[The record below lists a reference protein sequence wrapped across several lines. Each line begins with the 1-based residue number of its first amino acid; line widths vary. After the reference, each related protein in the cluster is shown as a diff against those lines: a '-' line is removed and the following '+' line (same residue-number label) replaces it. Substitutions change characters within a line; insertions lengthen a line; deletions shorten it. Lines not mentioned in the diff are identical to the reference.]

1 MTSPHNSW
9 TDLFKPRYIKRIILA
24 TAISTLQGMQYYGVG
39 LYIPIIATYLISK
52 DKIGV
57 LLGTAIVNIAGIL
70 GAYLGAQLTY
80 KLGTRKLT
88 MIGFTLVLLSMVCVG
103 LFYHHLPMLLLDYF
117 YLAIQ
122 EVLVLK
128 EKQLVPYHFRLIYV
142 HKLLAL

>member
-1 MTSPHNSW
+1 
-9 TDLFKPRYIKRIILA
+9 
-24 TAISTLQGMQYYGVG
+24 MQYYGVG

-103 LFYHHLPMLLLDYF
+103 LFYHHLPMLLNTFLIGLF
-117 YLAIQ
+117 LFGHSGGPGTQ
-122 EVLVLK
+122 G
-128 EKQLVPYHFRLIYV
+128 KQLVPYHSRLIYV